1 MKRYKEVVEKQKEF
15 FKTGKP
21 IDINYRKK
29 ALIKL
34 RDTVDKYEEKIL
46 YALKLDLGKSEFE
59 GYETELGIVKSELKN
74 TIKNLEKWSKPKK
87 VRASIMNPFSD
98 NRIYNQ
104 PYGVCL
110 ILSPWNYPFQLALMP
125 LIGSIAA
132 GNTSIL
138 KLSEISSFT
147 SGIVR
152 EIIEEIFDEEYIAV
166 FSGEADEAINLIES
180 DIDFIFYTGNPKIG
194 ASVAE
199 SAGRRLIPCVLELG
213 GKSPCII
220 DRKADL
226 DNAAKKIVW
235 GKFMNAGQT
244 CVAPDYIIADRLV
257 FLELRDK
264 LIHYIK
270 EFYGENP
277 IESDDYPKIIN
288 KKNFDRILNLIEGK
302 RLIFGGKY
310 DEESLKIE
318 PTILEV
324 SSMDEKIMQEEIFG
338 PIIPIIVY
346 KSKSEIFEI
355 IDKNKNPLAL
365 YLFTDDSSFE
375 KEIIEKVSFG
385 GGCVNDTIIHCT
397 SEGLPF
403 GGIGMSGLGNYHGK
417 ASFDAFS
424 HKKSVVKSKKF
435 ADISM
440 KYPPFNEKKLNL
452 IKKVFNIL

>member
-21 IDINYRKK
+21 IDINCRKK

-34 RDTVDKYEEKIL
+34 RDAVDKYEEKIL

-152 EIIEEIFDEEYIAV
+152 EIIGEIFDEEYVAV
-166 FSGEADEAINLIES
+166 FSGEAEEAINLIES

-264 LIHYIK
+264 LVHYIK
-270 EFYGENP
+270 KFYGENP

-310 DEESLKIE
+310 DDDSLKIE

-346 KSKSEIFEI
+346 KNKSEIFEI

-403 GGIGMSGLGNYHGK
+403 GGIGRSGIGNYHGK

-440 KYPPFNEKKLNL
+440 KYPPFNEKKLEL

>member
-310 DEESLKIE
+310 DDDSLKIE

-355 IDKNKNPLAL
+355 IYKNKNPLAL

-403 GGIGMSGLGNYHGK
+403 GGIGISGLGNYHGK

-440 KYPPFNEKKLNL
+440 KYPPFNKKKLNL

>member
-1 MKRYKEVVEKQKEF
+1 MKRYKEIVNKQKEF
-15 FKTGKP
+15 FKSGKAL
-21 IDINYRKK
+21 DLNYRKK
-29 ALIKL
+29 NLNKL
-34 RDTVDKYEEKIL
+34 KDSLDKYEDKIL

-59 GYETELGIVKSELKN
+59 GYETELGIVKNELKK

-87 VRASIMNPFSD
+87 IRASIMNPFST

-110 ILSPWNYPFQLALMP
+110 ILSPWNYPLQLSLMP

-132 GNTSIL
+132 GNCSIL
-138 KLSEISSFT
+138 KLSEISPFT
-147 SGIVR
+147 SGVVK
-152 EIIEEIFDEEYIAV
+152 EIIEEIFDEEYISV
-166 FSGEADEAINLIES
+166 FSGDANEAISLIES

-199 SAGRRLIPCVLELG
+199 SAGRRLIPYVLELG

-220 DRKADL
+220 DRSADL

-244 CVAPDYIIADRLV
+244 CVAPDYIIADRIV

-277 IESDDYPKIIN
+277 IESEDYPKIIN
-288 KKNFDRILNLIEGK
+288 KKNFDRVSKLIDVK
-302 RLIFGGKY
+302 KVIFGGKV

-324 SSMDEKIMQEEIFG
+324 FNTDEKIMQEEIFG
-338 PIIPIIVY
+338 PILPIIVY
-346 KSKSEIFEI
+346 KEKREIFEI
-355 IDKNKNPLAL
+355 IEINKNPLAL
-365 YLFTDDSSFE
+365 YIFTKDKIFE
-375 KEIIEKVSFG
+375 KEIINRISFG
-385 GGCVNDTIIHCT
+385 GGCINDTIIHCT
-397 SEGLPF
+397 SEGMPF
-403 GGIGMSGLGNYHGK
+403 GGIGRSGIGNYHGK
-417 ASFDAFS
+417 ATFDAFT

-435 ADISM
+435 ADISL
-440 KYPPFNEKKLNL
+440 KYPPFNEKKLDL
-452 IKKVFNIL
+452 IKKVFNIF

>member
-34 RDTVDKYEEKIL
+34 RDAVDKYEEKIL

-138 KLSEISSFT
+138 KLSEISPFT

-166 FSGEADEAINLIES
+166 FSGEAEEAINLIES

-226 DNAAKKIVW
+226 DNTAKKIVW

-264 LIHYIK
+264 LVHYIK
-270 EFYGENP
+270 KFYGENP

-310 DEESLKIE
+310 DDDSLKIE

-338 PIIPIIVY
+338 PIIPIIIY
-346 KSKSEIFEI
+346 KNKSEIFEI

-365 YLFTDDSSFE
+365 YLFTDNNSFE

-403 GGIGMSGLGNYHGK
+403 GGIGRSGIGNYHGK

-440 KYPPFNEKKLNL
+440 KYPPFNEKKLEL

>member
-34 RDTVDKYEEKIL
+34 RDAVDKYEEKIL

-74 TIKNLEKWSKPKK
+74 TIKNLEKWSKSKK

-152 EIIEEIFDEEYIAV
+152 EIIGEIFDEEYVAV
-166 FSGEADEAINLIES
+166 FSGEAEEAINLIES

-264 LIHYIK
+264 LVHYIK
-270 EFYGENP
+270 KFYGENP

-310 DEESLKIE
+310 DDDSLKIE

-324 SSMDEKIMQEEIFG
+324 FSMDEKIMQEEIFG
-338 PIIPIIVY
+338 PIIPIIIY
-346 KSKSEIFEI
+346 KNKSEIFEI

-365 YLFTDDSSFE
+365 YLFTDNNSFE

-403 GGIGMSGLGNYHGK
+403 GGIGRSGIGNYHGK

-440 KYPPFNEKKLNL
+440 KYPPFNEKKLEL

>member
-34 RDTVDKYEEKIL
+34 RDAVDKYEEKIL

-180 DIDFIFYTGNPKIG
+180 DVDFIFYTGNPKIG
-194 ASVAE
+194 VSVAE

-264 LIHYIK
+264 LVHYIK

-310 DEESLKIE
+310 DDDSLKIE

-338 PIIPIIVY
+338 PIIPIIIY
-346 KSKSEIFEI
+346 KNKSEIFEI

-365 YLFTDDSSFE
+365 YLFTDNNSFE

-403 GGIGMSGLGNYHGK
+403 GGIGRSGIGNYHGK

-440 KYPPFNEKKLNL
+440 KYPPFNEKKLEL

>member
-34 RDTVDKYEEKIL
+34 RDAVDKYEEKIL

-152 EIIEEIFDEEYIAV
+152 EIIGEIFDEEYIAV

-264 LIHYIK
+264 LVHYIK
-270 EFYGENP
+270 KFYGENP

-310 DEESLKIE
+310 DDDSLKIE

-346 KSKSEIFEI
+346 KNKSEIFEI

-365 YLFTDDSSFE
+365 YLFTDNNSFE

-403 GGIGMSGLGNYHGK
+403 GGIGRSGIGNYHGK

-440 KYPPFNEKKLNL
+440 KYPLFNEKKLEL

>member
-34 RDTVDKYEEKIL
+34 RDAVDKYEEKIL

-152 EIIEEIFDEEYIAV
+152 EIIGEIFDEEYIAV

-194 ASVAE
+194 VSVAE

-264 LIHYIK
+264 LVHYIK

-302 RLIFGGKY
+302 RLICGGKY
-310 DEESLKIE
+310 DDDSLKIE

-338 PIIPIIVY
+338 PIIPIIIY
-346 KSKSEIFEI
+346 KNKSEIFEI

-365 YLFTDDSSFE
+365 YLFTDNSSFE

-403 GGIGMSGLGNYHGK
+403 GGIGRSGIGNYHGK

-440 KYPPFNEKKLNL
+440 KYPPFNEKKLEL

>member
-34 RDTVDKYEEKIL
+34 RDAVDKYEEKIL

-152 EIIEEIFDEEYIAV
+152 EIIGEIFDEEYIAV

-264 LIHYIK
+264 LVHYIK
-270 EFYGENP
+270 KFYGENP

-310 DEESLKIE
+310 DDDSLKIE

-346 KSKSEIFEI
+346 KNKSEIFEI

-403 GGIGMSGLGNYHGK
+403 GGIGRSGIGNYHGK

-440 KYPPFNEKKLNL
+440 KYPPFNEKKLEL

>member
-1 MKRYKEVVEKQKEF
+1 MKRSKEVVEKQKEF

-324 SSMDEKIMQEEIFG
+324 SSMDEKIMQKEIFG

-403 GGIGMSGLGNYHGK
+403 GGIGMSDLGNYHGK

-440 KYPPFNEKKLNL
+440 KYPPFNKKKLNL

>member
-34 RDTVDKYEEKIL
+34 RDAVDKYEEKIL

-138 KLSEISSFT
+138 KLSEISPFT

-152 EIIEEIFDEEYIAV
+152 EIIGEIFDEEYVAV
-166 FSGEADEAINLIES
+166 FSGEAEEAINLIES

-264 LIHYIK
+264 LVHYIK

-310 DEESLKIE
+310 DDDSLKIE

-338 PIIPIIVY
+338 PIIPIIIY
-346 KSKSEIFEI
+346 KNKSEIFEI

-365 YLFTDDSSFE
+365 YLFTDNNSFE

-403 GGIGMSGLGNYHGK
+403 GGIGRSGIGNYHGK

-440 KYPPFNEKKLNL
+440 KYPPFNEKKLEL

>member
-34 RDTVDKYEEKIL
+34 RDAVDKYEEKIL

-104 PYGVCL
+104 AYGVCL

-152 EIIEEIFDEEYIAV
+152 EIIGEIFDEEYVAV
-166 FSGEADEAINLIES
+166 FSGEAEEAINLIES

-264 LIHYIK
+264 LVHYIK
-270 EFYGENP
+270 KFYGENP

-310 DEESLKIE
+310 DDDSLKIE

-324 SSMDEKIMQEEIFG
+324 FSMDEKIMQEEIFG
-338 PIIPIIVY
+338 PIIPIIIY
-346 KSKSEIFEI
+346 KNKSEIFEI

-403 GGIGMSGLGNYHGK
+403 GGIGRSGIGNYHGK

-440 KYPPFNEKKLNL
+440 KYPPFNEKKLEL

>member
-302 RLIFGGKY
+302 RLIFGGRY
-310 DEESLKIE
+310 DDDSLKIE

-355 IDKNKNPLAL
+355 IYKNKNPLAL

>member
-1 MKRYKEVVEKQKEF
+1 MKRSKEVVEKQKEF

-310 DEESLKIE
+310 DDDSLKIE

-355 IDKNKNPLAL
+355 IYKNKNPLAL

>member
-1 MKRYKEVVEKQKEF
+1 MKRYKEVVEKQREF

-34 RDTVDKYEEKIL
+34 RDAVDKYEEKIL

-132 GNTSIL
+132 GNTNIL
-138 KLSEISSFT
+138 KLSEISPFT
-147 SGIVR
+147 SGVVR
-152 EIIEEIFDEEYIAV
+152 EIVEEVFDEEYVAV
-166 FSGEADEAINLIES
+166 FSGEAEEAINLIES
-180 DIDFIFYTGNPKIG
+180 DVDFIFYTGNPKIG

-310 DEESLKIE
+310 DDDSLKIE

-338 PIIPIIVY
+338 PIIPIIIY
-346 KSKSEIFEI
+346 KNKSEIFEI

-365 YLFTDDSSFE
+365 YLFTDNNSFE

-385 GGCVNDTIIHCT
+385 GGCVNNTIIHCT

-403 GGIGMSGLGNYHGK
+403 GGIGRSGIGNYHGK

-440 KYPPFNEKKLNL
+440 KYPPFNEKKLEL

>member
-310 DEESLKIE
+310 DDDSLKIE

-440 KYPPFNEKKLNL
+440 KYPPFNEKKLKL

>member
-1 MKRYKEVVEKQKEF
+1 MKRYKEVVEKQKGF

-310 DEESLKIE
+310 DDDSLKIE

-355 IDKNKNPLAL
+355 IYKNKNPLAL

-440 KYPPFNEKKLNL
+440 KYPPFNKKKLNL

>member
-324 SSMDEKIMQEEIFG
+324 SSMDEKIMQKEIFG

-355 IDKNKNPLAL
+355 IYKNKNPLAL

-440 KYPPFNEKKLNL
+440 KYPPFNEKKLKL

>member
-1 MKRYKEVVEKQKEF
+1 M
-15 FKTGKP
+15 
-21 IDINYRKK
+21 
-29 ALIKL
+29 
-34 RDTVDKYEEKIL
+34 RDAVDKYEEKIL

-152 EIIEEIFDEEYIAV
+152 EIIGEIFDEEYIAV

-264 LIHYIK
+264 LVHYIK
-270 EFYGENP
+270 KFYGENP

-310 DEESLKIE
+310 DDDSLKIE

-346 KSKSEIFEI
+346 KNKSEIFEI

-403 GGIGMSGLGNYHGK
+403 GGIGRSGIGNYHGK

-440 KYPPFNEKKLNL
+440 KYPPFNEKKLEL

>member
-310 DEESLKIE
+310 DDDSLKIE

-355 IDKNKNPLAL
+355 IYKNKNPLAL

>member
-34 RDTVDKYEEKIL
+34 RDAVDKYEEKIL

-138 KLSEISSFT
+138 KLSEISPFT

-264 LIHYIK
+264 LVHYIK
-270 EFYGENP
+270 KFYGENP

-310 DEESLKIE
+310 DDDSLKIE

-338 PIIPIIVY
+338 PIIPIIIY
-346 KSKSEIFEI
+346 KNKSEIFEI

-365 YLFTDDSSFE
+365 YLFTDNNSFE

-397 SEGLPF
+397 SDGLPF
-403 GGIGMSGLGNYHGK
+403 GGIGRSGIGNYHGK

-440 KYPPFNEKKLNL
+440 KYPPFNEKKLEL

>member
-34 RDTVDKYEEKIL
+34 RDAVDKYEEKIL

-152 EIIEEIFDEEYIAV
+152 EIIGEIFDEEYVAV
-166 FSGEADEAINLIES
+166 FSGEVEEAINLIES
-180 DIDFIFYTGNPKIG
+180 DVDFIFYTGNPKIG
-194 ASVAE
+194 VSVAE

-226 DNAAKKIVW
+226 DNVAKKIVW

-264 LIHYIK
+264 LVHYIK

-302 RLIFGGKY
+302 RLICGGKY
-310 DEESLKIE
+310 DDDSLKIE

-338 PIIPIIVY
+338 PIIPIIIY
-346 KSKSEIFEI
+346 KNKSEIFEI

-365 YLFTDDSSFE
+365 YLFTDNSSFE

-403 GGIGMSGLGNYHGK
+403 GGIGRSGIGNYHGK

-440 KYPPFNEKKLNL
+440 KYPPFNEKKLEL

>member
-34 RDTVDKYEEKIL
+34 RDAVDKYEEKIL

-152 EIIEEIFDEEYIAV
+152 EIIEETFDEEYIAV

-277 IESDDYPKIIN
+277 IESADYPKIIN

-310 DEESLKIE
+310 DDDSLKIE

-440 KYPPFNEKKLNL
+440 KYPPFNEKS
-452 IKKVFNIL
+452 

>member
-34 RDTVDKYEEKIL
+34 RDAVDKYEEKIL

-138 KLSEISSFT
+138 KLSEISPFT

-264 LIHYIK
+264 LVHYIK

-310 DEESLKIE
+310 DDDSLKIE

-338 PIIPIIVY
+338 PIIPIIIY
-346 KSKSEIFEI
+346 KNKSEIFEI

-365 YLFTDDSSFE
+365 YLFTDNNSFE

-397 SEGLPF
+397 SDGLPF
-403 GGIGMSGLGNYHGK
+403 GGIGRSGLGNYHGK

>member
-34 RDTVDKYEEKIL
+34 RDAVDKYEEKIL

-138 KLSEISSFT
+138 KLSEISPFT

-264 LIHYIK
+264 LVHYIK
-270 EFYGENP
+270 KFYGENP

-310 DEESLKIE
+310 DDDSLKIE

-338 PIIPIIVY
+338 PIIPIIIY
-346 KSKSEIFEI
+346 KNKSEIFEI

-365 YLFTDDSSFE
+365 YLFTDNNSFE

-403 GGIGMSGLGNYHGK
+403 GGIGRSGIGNYHGK

-440 KYPPFNEKKLNL
+440 KYPPFNEKKLEL

>member
-34 RDTVDKYEEKIL
+34 RDAVDKYEEKIL

-138 KLSEISSFT
+138 KLSEISPFT
-147 SGIVR
+147 SGVIR
-152 EIIEEIFDEEYIAV
+152 EIVEEVFDEEYVAV

-226 DNAAKKIVW
+226 DNATKKIVW

-264 LIHYIK
+264 LVHYIK

-310 DEESLKIE
+310 DDDSLKIE

-338 PIIPIIVY
+338 PIIPIIIY
-346 KSKSEIFEI
+346 KNKSEIFEI

-365 YLFTDDSSFE
+365 YLFTDDNSFE

-397 SEGLPF
+397 SDGLPF
-403 GGIGMSGLGNYHGK
+403 GGIGRSGLGNYHGK

-435 ADISM
+435 VDISI
-440 KYPPFNEKKLNL
+440 KYPPFNEKKLEL

>member
-34 RDTVDKYEEKIL
+34 RDAVDKYEEKIL

-152 EIIEEIFDEEYIAV
+152 EIIGEIFDEEYIAV

-264 LIHYIK
+264 LVHYIK
-270 EFYGENP
+270 KFYGENP

-310 DEESLKIE
+310 DDDSLKIE

-338 PIIPIIVY
+338 PIIPIIIY
-346 KSKSEIFEI
+346 KNKSEIFEI

-365 YLFTDDSSFE
+365 YLFTDNNSFE

-403 GGIGMSGLGNYHGK
+403 GGIGRSGIGNYHGK

-440 KYPPFNEKKLNL
+440 KYPPFNEKKLEL

>member
-1 MKRYKEVVEKQKEF
+1 MKRYKEVVEKQKGF

-34 RDTVDKYEEKIL
+34 RDAVDKYEEKIL

-104 PYGVCL
+104 AYGVCL

-138 KLSEISSFT
+138 KLSEISPFT
-147 SGIVR
+147 SGVVR
-152 EIIEEIFDEEYIAV
+152 EIVEEVFDEEYVAV
-166 FSGEADEAINLIES
+166 FSGEAEEAINLIES

-226 DNAAKKIVW
+226 DNTAKKIVW

-264 LIHYIK
+264 LVHYIK

-310 DEESLKIE
+310 DDDSLKIE

-338 PIIPIIVY
+338 PIIPIIIY
-346 KSKSEIFEI
+346 KNKSEIFEI

-365 YLFTDDSSFE
+365 YLFTDNNSFE

-403 GGIGMSGLGNYHGK
+403 GGIGRSGIGNYHGK

-440 KYPPFNEKKLNL
+440 KYPPFNEKKLEL

>member
-34 RDTVDKYEEKIL
+34 RDAVDKYEEKIL

-138 KLSEISSFT
+138 KLSEISLFT
-147 SGIVR
+147 SGVVR
-152 EIIEEIFDEEYIAV
+152 EIVEEVFDEEYVAV
-166 FSGEADEAINLIES
+166 FFGEAEEAINLIES
-180 DIDFIFYTGNPKIG
+180 DVDFIFYTGNPKIG
-194 ASVAE
+194 VSVAE

-264 LIHYIK
+264 LVHYIK

-310 DEESLKIE
+310 DDDSLKIE

-338 PIIPIIVY
+338 PIIPIIIY
-346 KSKSEIFEI
+346 KNKSEIFEI

-365 YLFTDDSSFE
+365 YLFTDNNSFE

-403 GGIGMSGLGNYHGK
+403 GGIGRSGIGNYHGK

-440 KYPPFNEKKLNL
+440 KYPPFNEKKLEL

>member
-34 RDTVDKYEEKIL
+34 RDAVDKYEEKIL

-152 EIIEEIFDEEYIAV
+152 GIIGEIFDEEYIAV

-264 LIHYIK
+264 LVHYIK

-310 DEESLKIE
+310 DDDSLKIE

-338 PIIPIIVY
+338 PIIPIIIY
-346 KSKSEIFEI
+346 KNKSEIFEI

-365 YLFTDDSSFE
+365 YLFTDNNSFE

-403 GGIGMSGLGNYHGK
+403 GGIGRSGIGNYHGK

-440 KYPPFNEKKLNL
+440 KYPPFNEKKLEL

>member
-34 RDTVDKYEEKIL
+34 RDAVDKYEEKIL

-138 KLSEISSFT
+138 KLSEISPFT
-147 SGIVR
+147 SGVVR
-152 EIIEEIFDEEYIAV
+152 EIVEEVFDEEYVAV
-166 FSGEADEAINLIES
+166 FSGEAEEAINLIES
-180 DIDFIFYTGNPKIG
+180 DVDFIFYTGNPKIG

-264 LIHYIK
+264 LVHYIK
-270 EFYGENP
+270 KFYGENP

-310 DEESLKIE
+310 DDDSLKIE

-338 PIIPIIVY
+338 PIIPIIIY
-346 KSKSEIFEI
+346 KNKSEIFEI

-365 YLFTDDSSFE
+365 YLFTDNNSFE

-403 GGIGMSGLGNYHGK
+403 GGIGRSGIGNYHGK

-440 KYPPFNEKKLNL
+440 KYPPFNEKKLEL

>member
-147 SGIVR
+147 YGIVR

-310 DEESLKIE
+310 DDDSLKIE

-440 KYPPFNEKKLNL
+440 KYPPFNEKKLKL

>member
-34 RDTVDKYEEKIL
+34 RDAVDKYEEKIL

-152 EIIEEIFDEEYIAV
+152 EIIGEIFDEEYIAV

-264 LIHYIK
+264 LVHYIK
-270 EFYGENP
+270 KFYGENP

-310 DEESLKIE
+310 DDDSLKIE

-338 PIIPIIVY
+338 PIIPIIIY
-346 KSKSEIFEI
+346 KNKSEIFEI

-365 YLFTDDSSFE
+365 YLFTDNNSFE

-397 SEGLPF
+397 SDGLPF
-403 GGIGMSGLGNYHGK
+403 GGIGRSGIGNYHGK

-440 KYPPFNEKKLNL
+440 KYPPFNEKKLEL

>member
-310 DEESLKIE
+310 DDDSLKIE

-338 PIIPIIVY
+338 PIIPIIIY
-346 KSKSEIFEI
+346 KNKSEIFEI
-355 IDKNKNPLAL
+355 IYKNKNPLAL

-440 KYPPFNEKKLNL
+440 KYPPFNEKKLKL

>member
-34 RDTVDKYEEKIL
+34 RDAVDKCEEKIL

-125 LIGSIAA
+125 LIGSIAT

-138 KLSEISSFT
+138 KLSEISPFT
-147 SGIVR
+147 SGVVR
-152 EIIEEIFDEEYIAV
+152 EIVEEVFDEEYVAV

-244 CVAPDYIIADRLV
+244 CVAPDYIIADRLA

-264 LIHYIK
+264 LVHYIK

-310 DEESLKIE
+310 DDDSLKIE

-338 PIIPIIVY
+338 PIIPIIIY
-346 KSKSEIFEI
+346 KNKSEIFEI

-365 YLFTDDSSFE
+365 YLFTDDNSFE

-403 GGIGMSGLGNYHGK
+403 GGIGRSGLGNYHGK

-440 KYPPFNEKKLNL
+440 KYPPFNEKKLEL

>member
-34 RDTVDKYEEKIL
+34 RDAVDKYEEKIL

-138 KLSEISSFT
+138 KLSEISPFT
-147 SGIVR
+147 SGVVR
-152 EIIEEIFDEEYIAV
+152 EIVEEVFDEEYVAV
-166 FSGEADEAINLIES
+166 FSGEAEEAINLIES
-180 DIDFIFYTGNPKIG
+180 DVDFIFYTGNPKIG
-194 ASVAE
+194 VSVAE

-264 LIHYIK
+264 LVHYIK

-310 DEESLKIE
+310 DDDSLKIE

-338 PIIPIIVY
+338 PIIPIIIY
-346 KSKSEIFEI
+346 KNKSEIFEI

-365 YLFTDDSSFE
+365 YLFTDNNSFE

-397 SEGLPF
+397 SDGLPF
-403 GGIGMSGLGNYHGK
+403 GGIGRSGLGNYHGK

-440 KYPPFNEKKLNL
+440 KYPPFNEKKLEL

>member
-152 EIIEEIFDEEYIAV
+152 GIIGEIFDEEYVAV
-166 FSGEADEAINLIES
+166 FSGEAEEAINLIES

-264 LIHYIK
+264 LVHYIK
-270 EFYGENP
+270 KFYGENP

-310 DEESLKIE
+310 DDDSLKIE

-338 PIIPIIVY
+338 PIIPIIIY
-346 KSKSEIFEI
+346 KNKSEIFEI

-365 YLFTDDSSFE
+365 YLFTDNNSFE

-403 GGIGMSGLGNYHGK
+403 GGIGRSGIGNYHGK

-440 KYPPFNEKKLNL
+440 KYPPFNEKKLEL

>member
-1 MKRYKEVVEKQKEF
+1 MKRYKEVVEKQKGF

-310 DEESLKIE
+310 DDDSLKIE

-355 IDKNKNPLAL
+355 IYKNKNPLAL

-403 GGIGMSGLGNYHGK
+403 GGIGISGLGNYHGK

-440 KYPPFNEKKLNL
+440 KYPPFNKKKLNL

>member
-34 RDTVDKYEEKIL
+34 RDAVDKYEEKIL

-138 KLSEISSFT
+138 KLSEISPFT

-152 EIIEEIFDEEYIAV
+152 EIIGEIFDEEYIAV

-264 LIHYIK
+264 LVHYIK
-270 EFYGENP
+270 KFYGENP

-310 DEESLKIE
+310 DDDSLKIE

-338 PIIPIIVY
+338 PIIPIIIY
-346 KSKSEIFEI
+346 KNKSEIFEI

-365 YLFTDDSSFE
+365 YLFTDNNSFE

-403 GGIGMSGLGNYHGK
+403 GGIGRSGIGNYHGK

-440 KYPPFNEKKLNL
+440 KYPPFNEKKLEL